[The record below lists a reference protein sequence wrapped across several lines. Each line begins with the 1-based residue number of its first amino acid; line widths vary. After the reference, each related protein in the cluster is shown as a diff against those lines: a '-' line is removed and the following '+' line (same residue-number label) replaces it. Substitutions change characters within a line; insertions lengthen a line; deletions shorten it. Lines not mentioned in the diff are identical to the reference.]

1 MHNYAWEVWRESQT
15 GVTLMRKRYKDHTG
29 INSPPNGNGSLGMVL
44 RWWSQTWVMLR
55 GSLSKRSLVT
65 PIESPGDWKWGIERS
80 AGEGMAHIRELEEAS
95 STTGEEVLVGGRT
108 SVCTYALMRTLD
120 QDRWPWLLKIFS
132 SSLPLLTLL
141 PADKAVG
148 GREGH
153 ACVHAE
159 SLSRI

>member
-132 SSLPLLTLL
+132 SSLPLSTLL

-159 SLSRI
+159 SLSHI